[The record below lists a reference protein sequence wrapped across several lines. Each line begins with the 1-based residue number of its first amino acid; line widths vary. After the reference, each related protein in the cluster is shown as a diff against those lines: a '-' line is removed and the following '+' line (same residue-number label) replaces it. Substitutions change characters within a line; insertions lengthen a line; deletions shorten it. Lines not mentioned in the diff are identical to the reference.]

1 MIRKPTEF
9 GLGKAA
15 ISAGT
20 HAVMNKWRVD
30 VFDVMADAALIV
42 GASSLLAGAI
52 DVYLW
57 DNVQP
62 IKIFGMNK
70 SMSEFGIDFS
80 TGYISGKIGEKALN
94 SLKPHLQ
101 NKGEKNLLNT
111 VISIPSSVF
120 GKGIEKA
127 VKNDKY
133 EQANHK

>member
-9 GLGKAA
+9 WLGKAA

-20 HAVMNKWRVD
+20 QAVMNKWRVD
-30 VFDVMADAALIV
+30 VFDVMADATLTV

-52 DVYLW
+52 DVYPW

-80 TGYISGKIGEKALN
+80 TGYISGEIGEKALN

-101 NKGEKNLLNT
+101 NKGERNLLNT

-120 GKGIEKA
+120 SKGIEKA

-133 EQANHK
+133 E

>member
-9 GLGKAA
+9 WLGKAA

-20 HAVMNKWRVD
+20 QTVMNKWRVD
-30 VFDVMADAALIV
+30 VFDVMADATLTV

-52 DVYLW
+52 DVYPL

-70 SMSEFGIDFS
+70 SMSELGIDFS
-80 TGYISGKIGEKALN
+80 TGYIPGKIGEKALN
-94 SLKPHLQ
+94 SLTPHLQ
-101 NKGEKNLLNT
+101 NKVEDNLLNT
-111 VISIPSSVF
+111 VMSIPRSVF

-127 VKNDKY
+127 VKSDKY
-133 EQANHK
+133 E